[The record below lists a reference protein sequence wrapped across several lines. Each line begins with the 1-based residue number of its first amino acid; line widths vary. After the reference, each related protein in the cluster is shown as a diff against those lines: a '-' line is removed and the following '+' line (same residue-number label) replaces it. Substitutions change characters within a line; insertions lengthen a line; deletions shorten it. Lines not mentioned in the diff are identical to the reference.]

1 MMCFENKPDCFMS
14 CPLLFWVLSILWT
27 CFSRRDTRLG
37 CRIVSSL
44 LIIDSKCWSGA
55 GLLQHVDK
63 TFYTNWRRFGIN
75 HTVQQQLCH
84 RSFGAQP
91 FVWAFDQTCSRLCHS
106 RCHVSFCLKAQAGTL
121 WFVSG
126 TVHKKVQIPL
136 SSTHP
141 RAISNLNANL
151 RVVICWRYCFSS
163 IKNTNTGLKWHNV
176 E

>member
-37 CRIVSSL
+37 CRIVCSL

-75 HTVQQQLCH
+75 ITQCSNNCVTAALVHNPLCGLSIKRVHACVTADAMFPSVWKHKPVHYDLSREQFTKKYKFRYHQLTLVL
-84 RSFGAQP
+84 FQT
-91 FVWAFDQTCSRLCHS
+91 WMQTCEWLFAEDI
-106 RCHVSFCLKAQAGTL
+106 VF
-121 WFVSG
+121 
-126 TVHKKVQIPL
+126 
-136 SSTHP
+136 HP
-141 RAISNLNANL
+141 
-151 RVVICWRYCFSS
+151 
-163 IKNTNTGLKWHNV
+163 
-176 E
+176 